1 MTTIRV
7 LVNGAHGK
15 MGQATISAIQQ
26 AADLVLA
33 GEHGRDQSL
42 AQIIKETQADVVV
55 DFTHPDCVF
64 ENTKTIIQAGARP
77 VIGTTGLTQEQV
89 LELQKLCAD
98 QKLGG
103 VIAPNFSL
111 GVLLM
116 MRLSQECARYFP
128 HVEIIEMHHNKKV
141 DSPSGTAIR
150 TAQLISEAKS
160 SMSSPFEK
168 EGPRGISHNS
178 APNPT
183 EKQTLPGARGARYQ
197 DIPIHS
203 IRLPGLLA
211 HQEVIFGDL
220 GQTLTIREDTTSRE
234 AYMPGVCLACRKV
247 MTLDHLVFGLE
258 NIL

>member
-1 MTTIRV
+1 MTIRV
-7 LVNGAHGK
+7 LVNGAQGK
-15 MGQATISAIQQ
+15 MGQASIAAIQQ
-26 AADLVLA
+26 TADLVLA
-33 GEHGRDQSL
+33 GAHGRDQSL
-42 AQIIKETQADVVV
+42 PQGIQETQADVVV
-55 DFTHPDCVF
+55 DFTHPNSVF
-64 ENTKTIIQAGARP
+64 ENTKAIIQAGARP
-77 VIGTTGLTQEQV
+77 VIGTTGLTQQQV
-89 LELQKLCAD
+89 QELQKLCAD

-111 GVLLM
+111 GVILM

-150 TAQLISEAKS
+150 TAQLIMEAKTAAS
-160 SMSSPFEK
+160 SSSEVK
-168 EGPRGISHNS
+168 EM
-178 APNPT
+178 
-183 EKQTLPGARGARYQ
+183 QTLPGARGARYQ

-203 IRLPGLLA
+203 VRLPGLLA

-247 MTLDHLVFGLE
+247 MSLDHLVFGLE